1 MLRLESASAK
11 PGSSDESFTCSIC
24 ERGTAG
30 GLIVRP
36 EISYLLFH
44 CWFGLD
50 WYDPPCSHSFQDL
63 FGTFAPPAQR
73 GALPRAPFV
82 RIEPGGRAP
91 ATYVLLIQMQ
101 LRLGG
106 AQNIQTDIEPKS
118 GRTFRRH
125 CSATRFRVRIVCTQ
139 TNLKSGTY
147 LKPPFAGPTPRVSP
161 SDTCNSRRC
170 PWKGNEPGPARKGVQ
185 SPLHVRNRSDTI
197 HMRGYCLVCES
208 SGPSPQDH

>member
-1 MLRLESASAK
+1 MA
-11 PGSSDESFTCSIC
+11 
-24 ERGTAG
+24 
-30 GLIVRP
+30 RP

-44 CWFGLD
+44 CWRGLD

-73 GALPRAPFV
+73 AALPRAPFV
-82 RIEPGGRAP
+82 RIVPGGRAP
-91 ATYVLLIQMQ
+91 ATYFLLIHIQ
-101 LRLGG
+101 LRHGG

-161 SDTCNSRRC
+161 SDAAAPGKERSQGPPKNAYSPHCTCVTGAIQFTYGAITLYVNQ
-170 PWKGNEPGPARKGVQ
+170 ADLHRKTIEKTGALLQ
-185 SPLHVRNRSDTI
+185 GHQAAASDSF
-197 HMRGYCLVCES
+197 VW
-208 SGPSPQDH
+208 P

>member
-1 MLRLESASAK
+1 MLRLESSSAK
-11 PGSSDESFTCSIC
+11 PGPSEESCMCSIC
-24 ERGTAG
+24 DQRGTAG
-30 GLIVRP
+30 GLMARP

-44 CWFGLD
+44 CWRGLD
-50 WYDPPCSHSFQDL
+50 WYDSPCSHSFQDL

-73 GALPRAPFV
+73 AALPRAPFV
-82 RIEPGGRAP
+82 RIVPGGRAP
-91 ATYVLLIQMQ
+91 ATYVLLIQIQ

-125 CSATRFRVRIVCTQ
+125 CSATRFRVPIACTQ

-161 SDTCNSRRC
+161 SDTAA
-170 PWKGNEPGPARKGVQ
+170 PGKEKPGPAQKGVQ

-197 HMRGYCLVCES
+197 HVRGHCLVCES
-208 SGPSPQDH
+208 SGHSPQDH